1 MSKFIRD
8 NRVTLGVIIAGACAF
23 GAPAY
28 AHGFGQ
34 RYDLPLPL
42 SLYLVGAGAAV
53 VASFVIVGLLARPLP
68 GARGYPRIDLL
79 AHPLGRLIAHPVLSG
94 FLKLVS
100 VGLFILTV
108 IAGFCG
114 SQDPYQNIAP
124 TLVWIIW
131 WVGLA
136 VFSAFVGDLWALVN
150 PWRAIFDWTERLYR
164 TVTGRDLVLRWPYPE
179 VLGVWP
185 AVALLLVLSWVQLG
199 FPSPAVPAT
208 NALLAVPFPPVPGA
222 GRARV

>member
-8 NRVTLGVIIAGACAF
+8 NRLTLGVIIAGTCAF
-23 GAPAY
+23 DAPAY

-42 SLYLVGAGAAV
+42 SLYLFGAAAAV
-53 VASFVIVGLLARPLP
+53 AASFVIVGLVARPLP
-68 GARGYPRIDLL
+68 GARRYPRIDLS
-79 AHPLGRLIAHPVLSG
+79 AHPLGRLLAHPFLSG

-100 VGLFILTV
+100 VGLFILT
-108 IAGFCG
+108 ITAGFSG

-150 PWRAIFDWTERLYR
+150 PWRTMFEAIDRLYR
-164 TVTGRDLVLRWPYPE
+164 IIAGRTSLALRLPYPE
-179 VLGVWP
+179 ALGVWP
-185 AVALLLVLSWVQLG
+185 AVGLLLAVSWTELV
-199 FPSPAVPAT
+199 FPSPAVPA
-208 NALLAVPFPPVPGA
+208 N
-222 GRARV
+222 